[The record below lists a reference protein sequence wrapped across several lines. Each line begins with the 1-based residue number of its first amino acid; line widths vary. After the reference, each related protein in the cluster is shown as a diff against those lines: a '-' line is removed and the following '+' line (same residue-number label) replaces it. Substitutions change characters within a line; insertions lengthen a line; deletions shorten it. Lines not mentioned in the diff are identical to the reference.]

1 MLKKILAGIGLF
13 IAVICI
19 IAAFKPST
27 FSVERKAVIDAPPAV
42 VFAQVNDLHKW
53 EAWSPWAK
61 LDPNAKDTYEGPDS
75 GKGASMGWDGNSD
88 VGSGKMTIIESQPP
102 SLIHINVEFYKPMA
116 GTNLTEFT
124 FTPQGPKTEVNWKM
138 SGKNGFVGRLF
149 CLFVNMD
156 KMVGGQFEQG
166 LNNLKTV
173 SEAAAA
179 KGKK

>member
-1 MLKKILAGIGLF
+1 MLKKILAVVGLV
-13 IAVICI
+13 IAVILI
-19 IAAFKPST
+19 IAAFKPAT
-27 FSVERKAVIDAPPAV
+27 FGVERKIVIDAPPEV

-61 LDPNAKDTYEGPDS
+61 LDPNSKQTFEGPAT
-75 GKGASMGWDGNSD
+75 GKGSSQAWDGNNE
-88 VGSGKMTIIESQPP
+88 VGAGKMTIIESQPP
-102 SLIHINVEFYKPMA
+102 SRIDINVEFYKPMA

-124 FTPQGPKTEVNWKM
+124 FTPQGSKTEVAWKM

-156 KMVGGQFEQG
+156 KMLGDQFEQG
-166 LNNLKTV
+166 LNSLKAV
-173 SEAAAA
+173 SESAAP